1 MTKQMILLTKTRL
14 RQLLVL
20 SLILPTA
27 PLLELKAESVSMRP
41 LTIKSASG
49 QEITIK
55 GVVRDKGNQVLP
67 GVNIRLKGSTV
78 STVTDIN
85 GKYEIRIPTVSSIIV
100 FTYIGFQQMEVIA
113 GSRSVI
119 NITLKDDAQA
129 LNEVVVIGYGTVNR
143 KDVTGS
149 VGKVDIADMG
159 KAPVASFED
168 ALAGRVAGVTVS
180 SNEGQPGAGVDIVIR
195 GANSVTQSNGPLY
208 VIDGFP
214 IEDPTNAAI
223 NPSDIASIDVLK
235 DASATAI
242 YGSRGAN
249 GVIVIETKKGK
260 VGNPILSYN
269 GSLGFQQVSNTMD
282 MMNPY
287 EFVKLQQELDP
298 VLASAQYL
306 SDRDL
311 DSYRTEKGYDWQS
324 EMFRTAPMQIHNL
337 SLSGGSGQTRY
348 ALSGSIYNQDGII
361 INSGYKRYQG
371 RVSLDQTISPKLKA
385 GVVANYSVI
394 ENNGRIASEVGSSGS
409 ASSYLLYSVWG
420 YRPVAGN
427 NADLLGNLV
436 DPDIESTNDFRV
448 NPVISTNNEQLFSKN
463 NSLTA
468 NAYFTYSILKD
479 LNLKVTG
486 GINTR
491 MLGENAFYNSQTSRG
506 TPMIP
511 TNTRGVY
518 GIVANEE
525 LNTWLNE
532 NTLTYKKKFGEHTL
546 DVVGGFTMQG
556 RSSSNY
562 GFTSQSVPNESLG
575 LSGLDEG
582 IPYSTVAAET
592 ENTLASFLG
601 RVNYNYKSKY
611 LLTASFRADG
621 SSKFVDDNK
630 WGYFPSGAFAW
641 RMSSEDFM
649 KGLTAISDAK
659 LRLSYGLTGN
669 NRVPDFAALS
679 SLSFSPV
686 NPLITLT
693 NNYSFNNQ
701 TPGKGVI
708 PSTLENRDLKWET
721 TTQLDLGY
729 DLGLFKNRIS
739 VSADWYKKETKD
751 LLLNANM
758 PYSTG
763 YVKALKNIGS
773 MQNSGV
779 ELSLNTVNIQNKNFS
794 WSSNFNISF
803 NKNKVLGLSGEET
816 TLFSTMNWEV
826 AYEKTPLYVAE
837 VGKSVAQFYGYQWDG
852 VYQYEDFNLANGV
865 YTLKS
870 DITNNGA
877 TVQPGDI
884 KYKDLNGDL
893 TINADDRTVIGNPMP
908 KHTGGFTNNF
918 SYKGIDLNV
927 FFQWSYGNDILN
939 ANRIIFDGNALNYK
953 NLNQYVS
960 YNDRWTPD
968 NPSNTRARV
977 GGQGPRGVYSSRVVE
992 DGSYLRLKTVSLG
1005 YEIPGK
1011 FLTAL
1016 KLSSVYVSASA
1027 QNLLTWTNYTGMDPE
1042 VSVRNSALT
1051 PGFDYSAY
1059 PRARTVTFNLK
1070 ISL

>member
-1 MTKQMILLTKTRL
+1 MNSLMKTRL

-20 SLILPTA
+20 SVILSDL
-27 PLLELKAESVSMRP
+27 PLMASEMSSPALRQVVVNPVSR
-41 LTIKSASG
+41 
-49 QEITIK
+49 QEIVVS
-55 GVVRDKGNQVLP
+55 GVVRDQENQVLP
-67 GVNIRLKGSTV
+67 GVNVRLKGATI
-78 STVTDIN
+78 STVTDIE
-85 GKYEIRIPTVSSIIV
+85 GKYRIKVSSETSVLV
-100 FTYIGFQQMEVIA
+100 FTYIGYQQLEQVV
-113 GSRSVI
+113 GSKRQI
-119 NITLKDDAQA
+119 NITLRDDAQA
-129 LNEVVVIGYGTVNR
+129 LNEVVVVGYGTVNR
-143 KDVTGS
+143 KDLTGS
-149 VGKVDIADMG
+149 VAKVDIADIN

-195 GANSVTQSNGPLY
+195 GANSVTQSNSPLY

-260 VGNPILSYN
+260 VGKSVLSYD
-269 GSLGFQQVSNTMD
+269 GSLGFQHIANTMN
-282 MMNPY
+282 MMKPY
-287 EFVKLQQELDP
+287 DFVKLQQELDP
-298 VLASAQYL
+298 VLTTSQYL
-306 SDRDL
+306 TGRDL
-311 DSYRTEKGYDWQS
+311 ESYRSEQGYDWQS
-324 EMFRTAPMQIHNL
+324 EMFRTAPVQIHNL

-348 ALSGSIYNQDGII
+348 ALSGSIYDQDGII

-371 RVSLDQTISPKLKA
+371 RVSLDQTISTKLKA

-394 ENNGRIASEVGSSGS
+394 QNNGRIASEMGSSGS
-409 ASSYLLYSVWG
+409 ASSYLLYSIWG

-427 NADLLGNLV
+427 DADLLGDLI
-436 DPDIESTNDFRV
+436 DPEIESTNDFRV
-448 NPVISTNNEQLFSKN
+448 NPLISTRNEQLFSKN

-479 LNLKVTG
+479 LSLKVTG
-486 GINTR
+486 GINNR
-491 MLGENAFYNSQTSRG
+491 MLGENAFYNSQTSKG
-506 TPMIP
+506 TPLIP

-532 NTLTYKKKFGEHTL
+532 NTLTYKKKFGQHNL
-546 DVVGGFTMQG
+546 DIVGGFTMQG
-556 RSSSNY
+556 RTSKNY

-582 IPYSTVAAET
+582 TPYSTVAAET

-641 RMSSEDFM
+641 RMSSEEFM

-659 LRLSYGLTGN
+659 FRVSYGMTGN

-686 NPLITLT
+686 NPLITLQ

-708 PSTLENRDLKWET
+708 PATLENRDLKWET

-739 VSADWYKKETKD
+739 ISADWYKKETKD

-803 NKNKVLGLSGEET
+803 NKNKVLGLSGEES
-816 TLFSTMNWEV
+816 TLFSTINWEV

-837 VGKSVAQFYGYQWDG
+837 VGKPVAQFYGYEWDG
-852 VYQYEDFNLANGV
+852 VYQYEDFGLANGV
-865 YTLKS
+865 YTLKPG
-870 DITNNGA
+870 ITNNGA

-918 SYKGIDLNV
+918 RYKGIDLNV

-939 ANRIIFDGNALNYK
+939 ANRVIFEGNALNYK
-953 NLNQYVS
+953 NLNQYAS
-960 YNDRWTPD
+960 FNDRWTPE
-968 NPSNTRARV
+968 NPSNTLARV

-1005 YEIPGK
+1005 YEIPAK
-1011 FLTAL
+1011 FLTGM
-1016 KLSSVYVSASA
+1016 KVSRVYVSASA
-1027 QNLLTWTNYTGMDPE
+1027 QNLLTWTNYSGMDPE

-1059 PRARTVTFNLK
+1059 PRAQTVTFNLK
-1070 ISL
+1070 VSL

>member
-1 MTKQMILLTKTRL
+1 MSLLNKSCLRRLLILS
-14 RQLLVL
+14 LVL
-20 SLILPTA
+20 WVTPTFSHGSSLS
-27 PLLELKAESVSMRP
+27 LKRESPIS
-41 LTIKSASG
+41 IFK
-49 QEITIK
+49 QEITIS
-55 GVVRDKGNQVLP
+55 GVVRDKANQLLP
-67 GVNIRLKGSTV
+67 GVSIRVIGTAIS
-78 STVTDIN
+78 SATDIN
-85 GKYEIRIPTVSSIIV
+85 GKYQIKVPSGSSVLV
-100 FTYIGFQQMEVIA
+100 FSYVGFYPLEEVA
-113 GSRSVI
+113 GSRRVI
-119 NITLKDDAQA
+119 DVILRENIQS

-143 KDVTGS
+143 KDLTGS
-149 VGKVDIADMG
+149 VGKVDIEDMNR
-159 KAPVASFED
+159 APVASFED
-168 ALAGRVAGVTVS
+168 ALAGRVAGVSVS

-195 GANSVTQSNGPLY
+195 GANSVTQSNSPLY

-223 NPSDIASIDVLK
+223 NPADIASIDVLK
-235 DASATAI
+235 DASAAAI
-242 YGSRGAN
+242 YGSRAAN

-260 VGNPILSYN
+260 VGKPVLTYDA
-269 GSLGFQQVSNTMD
+269 SLGFQHIVKTMD
-282 MMNPY
+282 LMNPY

-298 VLASAQYL
+298 VLSSAQYL

-311 DSYRTEKGYDWQS
+311 DSYRAEAGYDWQS
-324 EMFRTAPMQIHNL
+324 EMFRTAPVQIHNL
-337 SLSGGSGQTRY
+337 SLSGGSDQTRY
-348 ALSGSIYNQDGII
+348 ALSGSIYDQDGII

-371 RVSLDQTISPKLKA
+371 RISLDQTISSKLKA
-385 GVVANYSVI
+385 GIVANYSVVK
-394 ENNGRIASEVGSSGS
+394 NNGRIASEMGSSGS
-409 ASSYLLYSVWG
+409 ASSYLLYSIWG

-436 DPDIESTNDFRV
+436 DPEIESTNDFRV
-448 NPVISTNNEQLFSKN
+448 NPVISTNNEQLHSKN

-479 LNLKVTG
+479 LTLKVTG
-486 GINTR
+486 GINSR
-491 MLGENAFYNSQTSRG
+491 MLREDAFYNSQTSRG
-506 TPMIP
+506 TPLIP
-511 TNTRGVY
+511 TNTRGVF
-518 GIVANEE
+518 GTIANEE
-525 LNTWLNE
+525 VNTWMNE
-532 NTLTYKKKFGEHTL
+532 NTLSYKKKFGQHTL
-546 DVVGGFTMQG
+546 DAVGGFTLQG
-556 RSSSNY
+556 RSSNNY
-562 GFTSQSVPNESLG
+562 GFTSQLVPNESLG

-582 IPYSTVAAET
+582 VPYSTVAAET

-601 RVNYNYKSKY
+601 RINYNYKSKY

-630 WGYFPSGAFAW
+630 WGYFPSAAFAW
-641 RMSSEDFM
+641 RMSSENFM
-649 KGLTAISDAK
+649 KKLTAVSDAK
-659 LRLSYGLTGN
+659 LRVSYGLTGN
-669 NRVPDFAALS
+669 NRIPDFAALS
-679 SLSFSPV
+679 ALSFSPV

-708 PSTLENRDLKWET
+708 PATLENRDLKWET

-803 NKNKVLGLSGEET
+803 NKNKVLGLSGEES
-816 TLFSTMNWEV
+816 TLFSTINWEV

-837 VGKSVAQFYGYQWDG
+837 VGHPVAQFYGYQWDG
-852 VYQYEDFNLANGV
+852 IYQYEDFDVANGV
-865 YTLKS
+865 YTLKPG
-870 DITNNGA
+870 ITNNGG

-893 TINADDRTVIGNPMP
+893 KVNADDRTVIGNPMP

-918 SYKGIDLNV
+918 RYKGIDLNV

-939 ANRIIFDGNALNYK
+939 ANRIIFEGNALNYK
-953 NLNQYVS
+953 NLNQYAS
-960 YNDRWTPD
+960 YNNRWMPD
-968 NPSNTRARV
+968 NPSNTLARV
-977 GGQGPRGVYSSRVVE
+977 GGQGPRGVYSSREIE

-1005 YEIPGK
+1005 YNVPAK
-1011 FLTAL
+1011 FLSTL
-1016 KLSSVYVSASA
+1016 KVNSVYISASA
-1027 QNLLTWTNYTGMDPE
+1027 QNLFTWTNYSGIDPE

-1059 PRARTVTFNLK
+1059 PRAKTVTFNLK